1 MHKILVN
8 KNSKIFITGGYGMV
22 GSSIYE
28 YLSSKG
34 YKNLSRLNKKD
45 LNLLNQSDVD
55 NYFRKNQ
62 YDLIIFCSAKVG
74 GILANEELIS
84 DFLYE
89 NIIMSVNTL
98 NASHKYD
105 VQNFIFMGSSCIYP
119 RNSIQPIKEDYLLDG
134 KLEKTNEG
142 YALAKISGLKFC
154 EYINRMPNRNYISL
168 MPTNLYG
175 ENDNFDINHG
185 HVIPSLINKVYQTKQ
200 NNSKI
205 IEMWGDGTAL
215 REFMHVDDLASAVEF
230 LLNKNL
236 SFDMYNIGTGE
247 ETTILGLLNKIIQ
260 IFDLKLEI
268 KTDLSK
274 KNGTPRKLLDTSRIN
289 DIGWMPEINLDQG
302 LIRVIH
308 YFIDNQK

>member
-1 MHKILVN
+1 
-8 KNSKIFITGGYGMV
+8 
-22 GSSIYE
+22 
-28 YLSSKG
+28 
-34 YKNLSRLNKKD
+34 
-45 LNLLNQSDVD
+45 
-55 NYFRKNQ
+55 
-62 YDLIIFCSAKVG
+62 
-74 GILANEELIS
+74 
-84 DFLYE
+84 
-89 NIIMSVNTL
+89 MSVNTL
-98 NASHKYD
+98 NASHNYD

-289 DIGWMPEINLDQG
+289 DIGLMPEINLDQG